1 MITINST
8 VEVLDGHLLGQIMRD
23 YCDNKPY
30 SRSHLK
36 RKNENLQVLLHR
48 FILHFFVNG
57 IYRFSLHRVSW
68 TKPHKVIYF
77 SRGKLNTRKVQAE
90 LSSSRELEETLYLIL
105 CSLQSTG
112 TSWRNCCIDLL
123 EPISTIN
130 DSLCTMINVQKC

>member
-23 YCDNKPY
+23 YCDNKPD

-36 RKNENLQVLLHR
+36 RKNENLQVLIHR
-48 FILHFFVNG
+48 FILHLFVNW
-57 IYRFSLHRVSW
+57 IKRFSC

-77 SRGKLNTRKVQAE
+77 TRGKLNTRKVQAE
-90 LSSSRELEETLYLIL
+90 PSSSCESEETLYLIS

-112 TSWRNCCIDLL
+112 TSWRNCCMDLL
-123 EPISTIN
+123 EPISINN